1 MPPYRI
7 GIDVGG
13 TFTDL
18 VLLDE
23 ATGSVRHTKVLT
35 TAPNPADGVLH
46 ALEKAAAEFRFTA
59 DQVAA
64 ILHGTTIATN
74 SLIERKG
81 PRTALLT
88 TRGFR
93 DVLEIGRQIRPTL
106 FDWEAEKPE
115 PVVPRRWRFEVTE
128 RVTARGEVKAA
139 ASRSE
144 VEAIAAQLR
153 AAEIETVAV
162 SFLFSFLCPEHEE
175 AVGRWLA
182 EELPG
187 VDLSLSCRVL
197 PEYREYE
204 RTATTAAN
212 AFLMPIMR
220 RYADGLDRLKAST
233 GIAAPLHLL
242 QSNGG
247 LAPVDSMRRL
257 PVTIALSGPAGGA
270 MGACHLAAEL
280 GEGNIISMDMGGTS
294 CDVCLVK
301 EGRATW
307 TIEGKVGGLPI
318 RTPMINVHSI
328 GAGGGSIVWVDSGGA
343 LRVGPHSA
351 GSNLG
356 PACYDRGGRE
366 ATLTD
371 AHVVLGTVLPEYF
384 KGKGIE
390 IRPERAEAPLQG
402 VAERTG
408 LATRAV
414 AEGAIQIINH
424 HIAQA
429 VRAVSLAKGYDPR
442 DFALVP
448 FGGAGPL
455 HACLVAEE
463 LGITRVILPVA
474 PGVFSA
480 FGAALADF
488 RRDVARS
495 LPGRLEKLPDEAILE
510 AFRGLGAT
518 VRGEV
523 QGASVTGVRTERAM
537 DLRYVGQS
545 FEITVPLAGGDGL
558 DRAAI
563 LSDFHRLHEEAY
575 GFSDPE
581 EPVELVNVRATALGL
596 TPKPRLAGAGPTG
609 APHLP
614 PPRGSSARIPDFTA
628 GGYSAFRNPQSAF
641 GSSARIPDFATGQTI
656 ACEVLDR
663 GMLQA
668 GHRVAGP
675 LLIMD
680 PSSSI
685 LVPPGWAGAVD
696 AGGNI
701 HLARP

>member
-1 MPPYRI
+1 LPPYRI

-23 ATGSVRHTKVLT
+23 TTGAVRHTKVLT

-46 ALEKAAAEFRFTA
+46 ALGRAAAEFGFA
-59 DQVAA
+59 PGQVTA

-93 DVLEIGRQIRPTL
+93 DVLEIGRQIRPSL

-128 RVTARGEVKAA
+128 RVTAQGEVKAA
-139 ASRSE
+139 PSGAE
-144 VEAIAAQLR
+144 VDGITAQLR
-153 AAEIETVAV
+153 AAGIEAVAV
-162 SFLFSFLCPEHEE
+162 SFLFSFLRPEHEE
-175 AVGRWLA
+175 AVGLWLA
-182 EELPG
+182 EALPG
-187 VDLSLSCRVL
+187 VDLSLSCQVL

-220 RYADGLDRLKAST
+220 RYADGLDTLKART
-233 GIAAPLHLL
+233 GVATPLHLL

-247 LAPVDSMRRL
+247 LTRVDSMRRL

-270 MGACHLAAEL
+270 MGACHLAGEL
-280 GEGNIISMDMGGTS
+280 GEGDIISMDMGGTS
-294 CDVCLVK
+294 CDVCLVMD
-301 EGRATW
+301 GRATW
-307 TIEGKVGGLPI
+307 TIEGNVGGLPI

-351 GSNLG
+351 GSHPG

-371 AHVVLGTVLPEYF
+371 AHVLLGTVLPEYF

-390 IRPERAEAPLQG
+390 IRPERAEEALKT
-402 VAERTG
+402 VAARTG
-408 LATRAV
+408 LGVRAV
-414 AEGAIQIINH
+414 AEGAIRIINH

-463 LGITRVILPVA
+463 LGITSVILPVA

-488 RRDVARS
+488 RRDAARS
-495 LPGRLEKLPDEAILE
+495 LPGRLQEVTDVAILD
-510 AFRGLGAT
+510 AFRALEAA
-518 VRGEV
+518 VRPEV
-523 QGASVTGVRTERAM
+523 QTPSVRSVRVERAM

-545 FEITVPLAGGDGL
+545 FEITVPVAGGEGL
-558 DRAAI
+558 DRPAI

-581 EPVELVNVRATALGL
+581 EPVELVNVRVRALGL
-596 TPKPRLAGAGPTG
+596 TPKPRLAGNGKP
-609 APHLP
+609 PSPSLP
-614 PPRGSSARIPDFTA
+614 PPRGSSARIPDV
-628 GGYSAFRNPQSAF
+628 
-641 GSSARIPDFATGQTI
+641 ATGQVVD
-656 ACEVLDR
+656 CQVLDR
-663 GMLQA
+663 GALQA

-685 LVPPGWAGAVD
+685 LVPPGWSGVVD
-696 AGGNI
+696 GGGNI
-701 HLARP
+701 LLSREAR

>member
-46 ALEKAAAEFRFTA
+46 ALERATAELGFGSAEVT
-59 DQVAA
+59 A

-74 SLIERKG
+74 SLIEQRG
-81 PRTALLT
+81 PCTALLT

-93 DVLEIGRQIRPTL
+93 DVLEIGRQIRPAL
-106 FDWEAEKPE
+106 FDWEAEKP
-115 PVVPRRWRFEVTE
+115 PPLVPRRWRFEVAE
-128 RVTARGEVKAA
+128 RVGPRGEVRATPDRA
-139 ASRSE
+139 E
-144 VEAIAAQLR
+144 VEGIAARLR
-153 AAEIETVAV
+153 AAGIQAVAV
-162 SFLFSFLCPEHEE
+162 SFLFAFLRPEHEE
-175 AVGRWLA
+175 AVGHWLA
-182 EELPG
+182 EALPG

-204 RTATTAAN
+204 RTATTVAN
-212 AFLMPIMR
+212 AFLMPVMR
-220 RYADGLDRLKAST
+220 QYADGLDHLKART
-233 GIAAPLHLL
+233 GIGAPLHLL

-247 LAPVDSMRRL
+247 LTPVDSMRRL

-270 MGACHLAAEL
+270 MGACHLAGDL

-301 EGRATW
+301 DGRATW
-307 TIEGKVGGLPI
+307 TVEGMVGSIPI
-318 RTPMINVHSI
+318 RTPMINVHTI
-328 GAGGGSIVWVDSGGA
+328 GAGGGSIIWVDTGGA

-351 GSNLG
+351 GSTPG

-390 IRPERAEAPLQG
+390 IRPELAE
-402 VAERTG
+402 VALGAVAARTG
-408 LATRAV
+408 LAVRAV
-414 AEGAIQIINH
+414 AEGAIRIINH
-424 HIAQA
+424 HLAQA

-455 HACLVAEE
+455 HACMVADE
-463 LGITRVILPVA
+463 LGITRAILPVA

-488 RRDVARS
+488 RRDAARS
-495 LPGRLEKLPDEAILE
+495 LPGRLEAVPDDAPLQ
-510 AFRGLGAT
+510 AFREMEAAL
-518 VRGEV
+518 RPEV
-523 QGASVTGVRTERAM
+523 EGPSVTGVRVERAL

-545 FEITVPLAGGDGL
+545 FEITVPLEGDADGGGL
-558 DRAAI
+558 DRPAI
-563 LSDFHRLHEEAY
+563 LARFHGLHEEAY

-581 EPVELVNVRATALGL
+581 EPVELVNVRVTAFGV
-596 TPKPRLAGAGPTG
+596 TPKPRLGGAASGTTPG
-609 APHLP
+609 APPP
-614 PPRGSSARIPDFTA
+614 PPRGAA
-628 GGYSAFRNPQSAF
+628 
-641 GSSARIPDFATGQTI
+641 ARIPDFATGRPVLS
-656 ACEVLDR
+656 EVLDR
-663 GMLQA
+663 GMLQP

-675 LLIMD
+675 LLVLD

-685 LVPPGWAGAVD
+685 LIPAGWDGNVD

-701 HLARP
+701 RLTREGR